1 MSSSASRRQRQV
13 ADLIQ
18 EEISSLVV
26 REMGDPRV
34 EGVTITAVKVSP
46 DLRYADVY
54 FTKMGD
60 EEGRRAALEGLS
72 TAAGYLRRELAPRLD
87 LRYMPEL
94 RFHIDTS
101 WEQGARIDELLGR
114 IAAEEGPGE
123 PGDEDQP

>member
-18 EEISSLVV
+18 EEISGLVA

-46 DLRYADVY
+46 DLRYADIY

-60 EEGRRAALEGLS
+60 EEGRRAALDGLS
-72 TAAGYLRRELAPRLD
+72 AAAGYLRRELAPRLD

-114 IAAEEGPGE
+114 IAAEEGPAE